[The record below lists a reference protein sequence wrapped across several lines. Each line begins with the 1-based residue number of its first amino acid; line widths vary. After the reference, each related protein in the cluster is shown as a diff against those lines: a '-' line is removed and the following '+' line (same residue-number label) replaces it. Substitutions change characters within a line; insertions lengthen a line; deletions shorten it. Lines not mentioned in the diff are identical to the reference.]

1 MAEEYHSYQSLDEP
15 TDTRLLEL
23 KPGKEGEPIEC
34 NVIHIS
40 LQNLGHFYSAL
51 SSWGN
56 ADDRREVIYNGKKLS
71 VTANLHSSLR
81 RIRQQEKSC
90 MLWADAICIN
100 QSNITEHESQVRN
113 MKDIYQQ
120 ASEVIA
126 DVGDWTEEPGLAFHI
141 ASRLMGV
148 FVLR

>member
-1 MAEEYHSYQSLDEP
+1 MEEECYSYQSLDEP

-23 KPGKEGEPIEC
+23 KPGKEGEPIEY

-40 LQNLGHFYSAL
+40 LQNLGHSYSAL
-51 SSWGN
+51 SYTWGN
-56 ADDRREVIYNGKKLS
+56 VDDRREVICNGKKFS
-71 VTANLHSSLR
+71 VTANFHSSLR

-100 QSNITEHESQVRN
+100 QSDITERETQVRN

-126 DVGDWTEEPGLAFHI
+126 DVGDWTKEPGLAFH
-141 ASRLMGV
+141 LLQG
-148 FVLR
+148 